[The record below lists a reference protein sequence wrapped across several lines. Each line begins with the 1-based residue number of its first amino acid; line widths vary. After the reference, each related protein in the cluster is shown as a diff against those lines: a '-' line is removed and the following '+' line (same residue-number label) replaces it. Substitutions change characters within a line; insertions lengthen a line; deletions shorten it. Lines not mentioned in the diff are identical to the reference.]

1 MTDDN
6 RNQQTGPPSADPIQ
20 QEPHEFTIEIPEHIR
35 DMTPHELAEYA
46 RANPEEW
53 EKAVKSMENSW
64 HKLGNTLA
72 ESVGKTVTSAALAA
86 MTGTMTE
93 DLAKTISGVSE
104 QLFNAD
110 FGISA
115 QLGKMDFGIKSE
127 IIARRIAEIET
138 SLQRIIRSVAIANQL
153 PNDIDAD
160 ALDALYEECE
170 ELKPY
175 IAAELEKRKEELA
188 DMTADEFM
196 DYLPTIAPRK
206 ADKEEIPAE
215 KKTRGQRLIDEVKAD
230 LLAILNAARA
240 ARDAQAAEATP
251 HATIKRA
258 QNVEYPLDK
267 PNSKLWNLLEKDTA
281 GQVEFNL
288 AKNCSKHYLPAIYSI
303 NFASLSDDISITKRL
318 TPFDKLAYIAIAALF
333 NAGNNIVT
341 LQQIYYA
348 MGYTG
353 TPGDTDRTKIYNTVH
368 KMRKADIF
376 FDNDKE
382 ATAYKY
388 ARFKYEGALLPCE
401 IGEAF
406 VNGKWTDKAI
416 HIFREPPLI
425 TFAKER
431 KQITTIDIKLLQAPV
446 SKTDANLQIQDYLL
460 ERISKAKNGR
470 KKNCRILYKTLF
482 ANTSIAT
489 KKQQQ
494 RAPAKLKKYLEHYQ
508 REGFIKNFTM
518 EKDGLTVYW

>member
-1 MTDDN
+1 MTDEN
-6 RNQQTGPPSADPIQ
+6 RNQQGGAPSADPIR
-20 QEPHEFTIEIPEHIR
+20 QEPHEFAIEIPENIQG
-35 DMTPHELAEYA
+35 MTPHEIAEYA
-46 RANPEEW
+46 RENPEEW
-53 EKAVKSMENSW
+53 EKAVKSMNASW
-64 HKLGNTLA
+64 DKLGNMLA
-72 ESVGKTVTSAALAA
+72 ESVGKTVTAATLAA
-86 MTGTMTE
+86 MTGTVTE
-93 DLAKTISGVSE
+93 DLSKTISGISV
-104 QLFNAD
+104 QLFNTD
-110 FGISA
+110 FGVRN
-115 QLGKMDFGIKSE
+115 E
-127 IIARRIAEIET
+127 IIARRVAEIEA
-138 SLQRIIRSVAIANQL
+138 SLQGIIRSIAIANQL
-153 PNDIDAD
+153 PDDIDTD
-160 ALDALYEECE
+160 ALAALYKECE

-175 IAAELEKRKEELA
+175 ITAELEKRKEELS
-188 DMTADEFM
+188 DMTADEFI

-206 ADKEEIPAE
+206 TDKEEIPAE

-240 ARDAQAAEATP
+240 ARDAQAAEAAP
-251 HATIKRA
+251 RATIKRA
-258 QNVEYPLDK
+258 ESVEYPLDK

-288 AKNCSKHYLPAIYSI
+288 AKNGSKLYLPAVYSI
-303 NFASLSDDISITKRL
+303 NFAGLGNDISITKRL
-318 TPFDKLAYIAIAALF
+318 TPFDKLAYIAITALF
-333 NAGNNIVT
+333 NAGNSIVT

-353 TPGDTDRTKIYNTVH
+353 IPGDTDRTKIYNTIH

-406 VNGKWTDKAI
+406 INGKWTDKAI

-460 ERISKAKNGR
+460 ERICKAKNGR

-518 EKDGLTVYW
+518 EKDSLTVYW